1 MTTDLDTWCT
11 AGVRLDPAEVTRDHT
26 RLVGSRCESC
36 GLTAFPALT
45 RCHRCWREVSP
56 LPLSTTGSL
65 STYSVI
71 HGRNEP
77 YTVGYVDLPENV
89 RVFARISVTDE
100 HRLHRTC
107 PCIWR
112 SGPIRRTRRTYG
124 SPGPPWRDREN

>member
-1 MTTDLDTWCT
+1 MTTDLDTWSA

-45 RCHRCWREVSP
+45 RCHRCWREVSL

-65 STYSVI
+65 YTYSVI

-100 HRLHRTC
+100 HRLH
-107 PCIWR
+107 PDMPVHLAIWTDPEDTSNVR
-112 SGPIRRTRRTYG
+112 FTWSPVEG
-124 SPGPPWRDREN
+124 S